1 MGNDTLSLFIVFEG
15 IDGSGKTTQ
24 AELLAEKLTSIQ
36 QSNIII
42 REPGGTPLGESIRK
56 ELKSNPNLDPVTQLF
71 LFSACRTEL
80 IKDVINPNLEEG
92 HIVICDRYIFSTIAY
107 QGHAEGLNIAYI
119 ENMIDLSTGGLTP
132 DIVIFID
139 TPVEIAKKRREN
151 ETNDYYDQ
159 KDIDYYVRTREGY
172 ISMASSSVNWVTHD
186 GSKEPDELAKSIWEQ
201 IKPLI

>member
-1 MGNDTLSLFIVFEG
+1 MSLFIVFEG

-172 ISMASSSVNWVTHD
+172 ISMASASVNWVTHD
-186 GSKEPDELAKSIWEQ
+186 GSKEPNELAKSIWEQ

>member
-1 MGNDTLSLFIVFEG
+1 MSLFIVFEG

-56 ELKSNPNLDPVTQLF
+56 ELKSNPNLDPITQLF

-186 GSKEPDELAKSIWEQ
+186 GSKEPNELAKSIWEQ

>member
-1 MGNDTLSLFIVFEG
+1 LFIVFEG

-151 ETNDYYDQ
+151 ETNDYYDR

-172 ISMASSSVNWVTHD
+172 ITMASSSVNWVTHD

>member
-1 MGNDTLSLFIVFEG
+1 MSLFIVFEG

-119 ENMIDLSTGGLTP
+119 ENMIDLSTRGLKP

-139 TPVEIAKKRREN
+139 TPVEIARKRREN

-186 GSKEPDELAKSIWEQ
+186 GSKEPNELAKSIWEQ

>member
-1 MGNDTLSLFIVFEG
+1 MSLFIVFEG

-119 ENMIDLSTGGLTP
+119 ENMIELSTGGLTH

-151 ETNDYYDQ
+151 ETNDYYDR

-172 ISMASSSVNWVTHD
+172 ITMASSSVNWVTHD

>member
-1 MGNDTLSLFIVFEG
+1 LSLFIVFEG

-172 ISMASSSVNWVTHD
+172 ISMASSSVNWVTYD
-186 GSKEPDELAKSIWEQ
+186 GSKEPNELAKSIWEQ

>member
-1 MGNDTLSLFIVFEG
+1 MSLFIVFEG

-172 ISMASSSVNWVTHD
+172 ITMASSSVNWVTHD

>member
-1 MGNDTLSLFIVFEG
+1 LSLFIVFEG

>member
-1 MGNDTLSLFIVFEG
+1 MSLFIVFEG

-56 ELKSNPNLDPVTQLF
+56 ELKSNPNLDPITQLF

-119 ENMIDLSTGGLTP
+119 ENMIDLSTRGLKP

-139 TPVEIAKKRREN
+139 TPVEIARKRREN

>member
-1 MGNDTLSLFIVFEG
+1 MSLFIVFEG

-172 ISMASSSVNWVTHD
+172 ISMASSSVNWVTYD
-186 GSKEPDELAKSIWEQ
+186 GSKEPNELAKSIWEQ

>member
-1 MGNDTLSLFIVFEG
+1 MSLFIVFEG

-71 LFSACRTEL
+71 LFSACRTDL
-80 IKDVINPNLEEG
+80 IKYVINPNLEEG

-186 GSKEPDELAKSIWEQ
+186 GSKEPNELAKSIWEQ

>member
-1 MGNDTLSLFIVFEG
+1 MSLFIVFEG

-186 GSKEPDELAKSIWEQ
+186 GSKEPNELAKSIWEQ
-201 IKPLI
+201 IKPLL

>member
-1 MGNDTLSLFIVFEG
+1 MSLFIVFEG

-151 ETNDYYDQ
+151 ETNDYYDR

-172 ISMASSSVNWVTHD
+172 ITMASSSVNWVTYD
-186 GSKEPDELAKSIWEQ
+186 GSKEPNELAKSIWEQ

>member
-1 MGNDTLSLFIVFEG
+1 MSLFIVFEG

-42 REPGGTPLGESIRK
+42 SEPGGTPLGESIRK
-56 ELKSNPNLDPVTQLF
+56 ELKSNPNLDPITQLF

>member
-1 MGNDTLSLFIVFEG
+1 MFIVFEG

-80 IKDVINPNLEEG
+80 VKDVINPNLEEG

-119 ENMIDLSTGGLTP
+119 ENMIELSTGGLTP

>member
-1 MGNDTLSLFIVFEG
+1 MSLFIEFEG

-159 KDIDYYVRTREGY
+159 KDIDYYIRTREGY

>member
-1 MGNDTLSLFIVFEG
+1 MFIVFEG

-80 IKDVINPNLEEG
+80 VKDVINPHLEEG

-186 GSKEPDELAKSIWEQ
+186 GSKEPNELAKSIWEQ

>member
-1 MGNDTLSLFIVFEG
+1 MSLFIVFEG

-186 GSKEPDELAKSIWEQ
+186 GS
-201 IKPLI
+201 

>member
-1 MGNDTLSLFIVFEG
+1 MSLFIVFEG

-172 ISMASSSVNWVTHD
+172 ISIASSSVNWVTHD
-186 GSKEPDELAKSIWEQ
+186 GSKEPNELAKSIWEQ

>member
-1 MGNDTLSLFIVFEG
+1 LSLFIVFEG

-151 ETNDYYDQ
+151 ETNDYYDR

-172 ISMASSSVNWVTHD
+172 ITMASSSVNWVTHD

>member
-1 MGNDTLSLFIVFEG
+1 MSLFIVFEG

-159 KDIDYYVRTREGY
+159 KDIDYYIRTREGY

-186 GSKEPDELAKSIWEQ
+186 GSKEPNELAKSIWEQ

>member
-1 MGNDTLSLFIVFEG
+1 MSLFIVFEG

-186 GSKEPDELAKSIWEQ
+186 GPKEPDELAKSIWEQ

>member
-1 MGNDTLSLFIVFEG
+1 MSLFIVFEG

-71 LFSACRTEL
+71 LFSAYRTEL

-186 GSKEPDELAKSIWEQ
+186 GSKEPNELAKSIWEQ

>member
-1 MGNDTLSLFIVFEG
+1 MSLFIVFEG

-119 ENMIDLSTGGLTP
+119 ENMIELSTGGLTP

-151 ETNDYYDQ
+151 ETNDYYDR

-172 ISMASSSVNWVTHD
+172 ITMASSSVNWVTHD
-186 GSKEPDELAKSIWEQ
+186 GSKEPDELAKSIWEH

>member
-1 MGNDTLSLFIVFEG
+1 MSLFIVFEG

-24 AELLAEKLTSIQ
+24 AELLAEKLTAIQ

-186 GSKEPDELAKSIWEQ
+186 GSKEPNELAKSIWEQ

>member
-1 MGNDTLSLFIVFEG
+1 LFIVFEG

>member
-1 MGNDTLSLFIVFEG
+1 MSLFIVFEG

-119 ENMIDLSTGGLTP
+119 ENMIDLSSGGLTP

-186 GSKEPDELAKSIWEQ
+186 GSKEPNELAKSIWEQ

>member
-1 MGNDTLSLFIVFEG
+1 MSLFIVFEG

-151 ETNDYYDQ
+151 ETNDYYDR

>member
-1 MGNDTLSLFIVFEG
+1 MSLFIVFEG

-80 IKDVINPNLEEG
+80 VKDVINPNLEEG

>member
-1 MGNDTLSLFIVFEG
+1 MSLFIVFEG

>member
-1 MGNDTLSLFIVFEG
+1 LFIVFEG

-119 ENMIDLSTGGLTP
+119 ENMIELSTGGLTP

-151 ETNDYYDQ
+151 ETNDYYDR

-172 ISMASSSVNWVTHD
+172 ITMASSSVNWVTHD

>member
-1 MGNDTLSLFIVFEG
+1 MSLFIVFEG

-151 ETNDYYDQ
+151 ETNDYYDR

-172 ISMASSSVNWVTHD
+172 ITMASSSVNWVTHD
-186 GSKEPDELAKSIWEQ
+186 GSKEPNELAKSIWEQ

>member
-1 MGNDTLSLFIVFEG
+1 MSLFIVFEG

-107 QGHAEGLNIAYI
+107 QGHAEGLNIPYI

-151 ETNDYYDQ
+151 EINDYYDQ

-172 ISMASSSVNWVTHD
+172 ISMASSSVNWVTYD
-186 GSKEPDELAKSIWEQ
+186 GSKEPNELAKSIWVQ

>member
-1 MGNDTLSLFIVFEG
+1 MSLFIVFEG

-186 GSKEPDELAKSIWEQ
+186 GSKEPAELAKSIWEQ

>member
-1 MGNDTLSLFIVFEG
+1 MSLFIVFEG

-151 ETNDYYDQ
+151 EINDYYDQ

-172 ISMASSSVNWVTHD
+172 ISMASSSVNWVTYD
-186 GSKEPDELAKSIWEQ
+186 GSKEPNELAKSIWEQ

>member
-1 MGNDTLSLFIVFEG
+1 MSLFIVFEG

-42 REPGGTPLGESIRK
+42 RDPGGTPLGESIRK

-186 GSKEPDELAKSIWEQ
+186 GSKEPNELAKSIWEQ

>member
-1 MGNDTLSLFIVFEG
+1 MSLFIVFEG

-107 QGHAEGLNIAYI
+107 QGHAEGLNIPYI

-151 ETNDYYDQ
+151 ETNDYYDR

-172 ISMASSSVNWVTHD
+172 ITMASSSVNWVTYD
-186 GSKEPDELAKSIWEQ
+186 GSKEPNELAKSIWEQ

>member
-1 MGNDTLSLFIVFEG
+1 MSLFIVFEG

-24 AELLAEKLTSIQ
+24 AELLAEKLKSIQ
-36 QSNIII
+36 QSNIIK

-107 QGHAEGLNIAYI
+107 QGHAEGLHIAYI

-186 GSKEPDELAKSIWEQ
+186 GSKEPNELAKSIWEQ

>member
-1 MGNDTLSLFIVFEG
+1 MSLFIVFEG

-80 IKDVINPNLEEG
+80 IKNVINPNLEEG

-186 GSKEPDELAKSIWEQ
+186 GSKEPNELAKSIWEQ